1 MSEFGQE
8 QNMKTINRKWEAF
21 TLIELLVVIAIIA
34 ILASMLLP
42 ALARAKMKAQTTK
55 CIGNLKQ
62 LGLASHMYAMDSGDV
77 LPSGGYG
84 GGMFLGYVLAPYLA
98 IKVEDGSVSTN
109 IAYLTNMYQKSAVF
123 RCPAWPKKNIK
134 MDYGLH
140 YAINNVDVTKKD
152 HSQAKFTK
160 LSTVPRVSE
169 VVYLPELY
177 CGDQELDYVHMDIHA
192 PKQATFNEYG
202 AVNSI
207 GDSLRMIYAK
217 DIRHGGRTTMCF
229 MDAHAAV
236 KILRKDQLPWTLF
249 EPLWTP

>member
-1 MSEFGQE
+1 MGGFELKQDM
-8 QNMKTINRKWEAF
+8 QAPNRKSNAF

-42 ALARAKMKAQTTK
+42 ALARAKIKAQTTK

-62 LGLASHMYAMDSGDV
+62 LGLASHMYAMDNGDI

-84 GGMFLGYVLAPYLA
+84 GGKFLGYVLAPYLA

-109 IAYLTNMYQKSAVF
+109 ISYLTNMYQKSAVF
-123 RCPAWPKKNIK
+123 RCPGWPKKNPQI
-134 MDYGLH
+134 DYGLH
-140 YAINNVDVTKKD
+140 YAINNVDVTKAT
-152 HSQAKFTK
+152 HQQATFTK

-177 CGDQELDYVHMDIHA
+177 CGDQELDYVHMDIHK
-192 PKQATFNEYG
+192 PTEATFNEYG
-202 AVNSI
+202 AINSI
-207 GDSLRMIYAK
+207 ADSLRMIYAK
-217 DIRHGGRTTMCF
+217 DMRHAGRTTMCF
-229 MDAHAAV
+229 MDSHAAV
-236 KILRKDQLPWTLF
+236 RALRKDQIPWTLF